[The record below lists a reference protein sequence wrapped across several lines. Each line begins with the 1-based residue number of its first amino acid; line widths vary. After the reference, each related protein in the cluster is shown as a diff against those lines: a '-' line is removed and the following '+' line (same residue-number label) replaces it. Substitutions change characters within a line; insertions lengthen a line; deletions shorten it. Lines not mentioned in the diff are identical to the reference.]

1 MKDIIDAAYS
11 SRDLAAAT
19 EDSASAGGTASG
31 QKFAEELFA
40 TCMRRGG
47 NMDPVLGQRL

>member
-1 MKDIIDAAYS
+1 MRDILEAAYS
-11 SRDLAAAT
+11 HN
-19 EDSASAGGTASG
+19 GGSS